1 MANINMVQGGLR
13 IMKNQKMSTTITIII
28 LFVTTICISLLYLIA
43 NKNID
48 VIMKQSEIESLHNS
62 VNAQADIVKEYVT
75 CQEALLTA
83 YSKSSV
89 VIELLKNP
97 SDVQKQAAAQE
108 YTEKYYADLEN
119 WEGLYTGEWDTHV
132 IAHSNPEVTGMFTR
146 KGEELKKL
154 QDTLSSENGIYNA
167 GIIVSPASGKLVLSL
182 YCPVFDYDGKTI
194 IGYVGGGPFADN
206 LKSRLNS
213 IETKGAEYCMI
224 NTESEMYIF
233 GQDESLSG
241 TQVQDE
247 IMLSIIS
254 EIKSNKDQLGGN
266 KEYEDKNNGNSIATY
281 HYVPEYRW
289 VLISCNSEDNIYA
302 DSNKTMKIL
311 GIICV
316 VFDLLIGILSF
327 FFIRISTRPLKYI
340 ESSILNLKELKL
352 QKEHKLDK
360 YINCKSETGQIATAI
375 NSLYDSFKDIVL
387 KLNECSDSLTNSAV
401 KMSDSSGVL
410 IQCVEENSYTT
421 EQFTQRAESITDAIK
436 RVDNEM
442 DSITDVVSE
451 VEAKIQAGA
460 EQSNKLGN
468 KVSQMKEVVSS
479 SLHATS
485 VRISENK
492 NAIAEA
498 MSNLQLLTR
507 IDEMAGQIL
516 DITSQ
521 TNLLS
526 LNASI
531 EAARAGESGRG
542 FAVVAGEIGNL
553 ANSSSA
559 TVAEIQGICN
569 ETKTNIAN
577 IQECFDNIVSFMQD
591 DIQVQF
597 ENFGKATNEYSASI
611 EEIQGVIKDIEHSAN
626 VFSNVVSNIRSQ
638 IEDVQDIPGN
648 TVISKE
654 DIMDKAG
661 KIGKMTEELSVIV
674 NANQDNAASIREIA
688 SRFSDY

>member
-1 MANINMVQGGLR
+1 
-13 IMKNQKMSTTITIII
+13 MSTTITIII
-28 LFVTTICISLLYLIA
+28 LFVTTVCISLLYLIA
-43 NKNID
+43 NKNIA
-48 VIMKQSEIESLHNS
+48 VIMKQSEMESLHNS
-62 VNAQADIVKEYVT
+62 VNAQANIVEEYVT
-75 CQEALLTA
+75 CQEALLMA

-89 VIELLKNP
+89 IVELLKNT

-108 YTEKYYADLEN
+108 YTEKYYAGLDN

-132 IAHSNPEVTGMFTR
+132 IAHSDPEVVGIFTR

-154 QDTLSSENGIYNA
+154 QDMLSSEDGIYNA

-182 YCPVFDYDGKTI
+182 FCPVFDYDGKTI
-194 IGYVGGGPFADN
+194 IGYVDGGPFADT

-213 IETKGAEYCMI
+213 IEAKGAGYCML
-224 NTESEMYIF
+224 NTETGMYIF
-233 GQDESLSG
+233 GQDESLTG
-241 TQVQDE
+241 TEVQDE
-247 IMLSIIS
+247 MMLSIIS
-254 EIKSNKDQLGGN
+254 ELKNNKDKLDGDR
-266 KEYEDKNNGNSIATY
+266 EYEDKKNGSSIATY
-281 HYVPEYRW
+281 HYIPEYGW
-289 VLISCNSEDNIYA
+289 VLVSCNSEDNIYA

-316 VFDLLIGILSF
+316 AFDLLIGILSF
-327 FFIRISTRPLKYI
+327 FFIRISTSPLKYI

-375 NSLYDSFKDIVL
+375 NSLYDSFKDIVFR
-387 KLNECSDSLTNSAV
+387 LNECSDSLTQSAV
-401 KMSDSSGVL
+401 KMSDSSGIL

-421 EQFTQRAESITDAIK
+421 EQFAQHAESITGAIK
-436 RVDNEM
+436 KVDDEM
-442 DSITDVVSE
+442 GSITDVVSE
-451 VEAKIQAGA
+451 VEAKIQAGV
-460 EQSNKLGN
+460 EQSKRLSK
-468 KVSQMKEVVSS
+468 KVSQMKEVVSF
-479 SLHATS
+479 SLQATGA
-485 VRISENK
+485 RISENR

-498 MSNLQLLTR
+498 MSNFQLLTR

-531 EAARAGESGRG
+531 EAARAGESGKG
-542 FAVVAGEIGNL
+542 FAVVAGEIGKL
-553 ANSSSA
+553 ADSSSA

-569 ETKTNIAN
+569 ETKAN
-577 IQECFDNIVSFMQD
+577 ISNIQDCFDNIVSFMQD

-611 EEIQGVIKDIEHSAN
+611 EEIQEIIKDIEHSADI
-626 VFSNVVSNIRSQ
+626 FANVVSNIKGQ
-638 IEDVQDIPGN
+638 IEDVQEIPGD

-654 DIMDKAG
+654 EIMDKAG
-661 KIGKMTEELSVIV
+661 KIGKMTEELFVIV
-674 NANQDNAASIREIA
+674 NANQNNAVSIREIA
-688 SRFSDY
+688 SRFSEY

>member
-1 MANINMVQGGLR
+1 
-13 IMKNQKMSTTITIII
+13 
-28 LFVTTICISLLYLIA
+28 
-43 NKNID
+43 
-48 VIMKQSEIESLHNS
+48 
-62 VNAQADIVKEYVT
+62 
-75 CQEALLTA
+75 
-83 YSKSSV
+83 
-89 VIELLKNP
+89 
-97 SDVQKQAAAQE
+97 
-108 YTEKYYADLEN
+108 
-119 WEGLYTGEWDTHV
+119 
-132 IAHSNPEVTGMFTR
+132 MFTR

-154 QDTLSSENGIYNA
+154 QDMLSSENGIYNA
-167 GIIVSPASGKLVLSL
+167 GIIISPASGKLVLSL
-182 YCPVFDYDGKTI
+182 FCPVFDYDGKTI
-194 IGYVGGGPFADN
+194 IGYVGGGPFADT
-206 LKSRLNS
+206 LKSLLNS
-213 IETKGAEYCMI
+213 IETEGAEYCML
-224 NTESEMYIF
+224 NTESGMYIF

-241 TQVQDE
+241 TEVQDE
-247 IMLSIIS
+247 MLLSIVS
-254 EIKSNKDQLGGN
+254 EVKDNKDKVDGD
-266 KEYEDKNNGNSIATY
+266 KEYKDKDNGSSVATY
-281 HYVPEYRW
+281 HYIPEYGW
-289 VLISCNSEDNIYA
+289 VLVSCNSEDNIYA
-302 DSNKTMKIL
+302 DSNKTMRIL
-311 GIICV
+311 GVICAA
-316 VFDLLIGILSF
+316 FDLLIGTLSF
-327 FFIRISTRPLKYI
+327 IFIRISTRPLKYI

-387 KLNECSDSLTNSAV
+387 RLNDCSDSLTQSAV

-421 EQFTQRAESITDAIK
+421 EQFTQHAESITDAIK
-436 RVDNEM
+436 RVDDEM
-442 DSITDVVSE
+442 GSITGIVSE

-460 EQSNKLGN
+460 EQSSKLGK
-468 KVSQMKEVVSS
+468 KVSKMKELVSS
-479 SLHATS
+479 SLQATG

-507 IDEMAGQIL
+507 IDEMAEQIL

-531 EAARAGESGRG
+531 EAARAGEAGRG

-577 IQECFDNIVSFMQD
+577 IQECFDNIVSFLQD

-597 ENFGKATNEYSASI
+597 ENFGKATNEYSSSI
-611 EEIQGVIKDIEHSAN
+611 EEIQAVINDIEHSAN
-626 VFSNVVSNIRSQ
+626 VFANVVSNIRNQ

-648 TVISKE
+648 TVTSKE
-654 DIMDKAG
+654 DIMDKAE

-674 NANQDNAASIREIA
+674 NANQNNAASIREIA
-688 SRFSDY
+688 SRFSEY